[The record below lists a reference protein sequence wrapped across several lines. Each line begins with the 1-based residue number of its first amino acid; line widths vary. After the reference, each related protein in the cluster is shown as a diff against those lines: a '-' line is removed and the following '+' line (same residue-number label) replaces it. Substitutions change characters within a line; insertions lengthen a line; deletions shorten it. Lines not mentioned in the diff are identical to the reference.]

1 MYDLLIIGGGII
13 GAGIARDAALRG
25 MKAAL
30 FDKHDYAS
38 GTTATS
44 TRLIHGGLRYLEMLD
59 FGLVREDLRERERL
73 LQFAPHLVKP
83 LPFLVPYY
91 EMGAFERFKLRA
103 GMILYDLLSF
113 DKSLPRHRILTRKE
127 VLRREPGLNPDGLQG
142 AAFYWDAQ
150 VDLPERLCLENVL
163 DAQANGAL
171 TENYSEVVGA
181 IRDEQSLAGLIVKD
195 RITGEEREVRGRLI
209 VNVTGAWLDEVEEL
223 LTGQP
228 SHLLRRT
235 KGIHFAAPPANHH
248 AIVLFSRQ
256 DGRLFFIIPWLNT
269 TWVGTTDTDFEGN
282 PAEAKAGQEEIEY
295 LRQEAKRVMPRANW
309 DTVYFTH
316 AGIRALVREEGKH
329 PSAVSRKHRII
340 DHTNYSGLEG
350 LISVVGGK
358 LTAYR
363 SIAQQVVNLAQRKLR
378 GSWKLC
384 QTTKQPLSAG
394 WFENLNWLQREAVI
408 QFAPYGIEPEQAR
421 YFVSLYGA
429 RYSELISTLKER
441 TELAQRLHPAY
452 PDIRAQVHHAV
463 LREQCFSA
471 DDFRFRRTAL
481 GFTPDQGA
489 RAMEAVG
496 KELQEAFH
504 GSD

>member
-25 MKAAL
+25 MKVAL
-30 FDKHDYAS
+30 FDKNDYAS

-91 EMGAFERFKLRA
+91 DMGPYERFKLRT

-113 DKSLPRHRILTRKE
+113 DKSLPRHRILSRTE
-127 VLRREPGLNPDGLQG
+127 TLRREPGLNPDGLMG
-142 AAFYWDAQ
+142 AALYWDAQ
-150 VDLPERLCLENVL
+150 VDLPERLCLENIL

-171 TENYSEVVGA
+171 TENYTEVTGA
-181 IRDEQSLAGLIVKD
+181 IGDDYSLHGLRVRD

-209 VNVTGAWLDEVEEL
+209 INATGAWLDDVEEM
-223 LTGQP
+223 LTGQ
-228 SHLLRRT
+228 SSRLLRRT

-256 DGRLFFIIPWLNT
+256 DGRLFFILPWLHT
-269 TWVGTTDTDFEGN
+269 TWVGTTDTDYKN
-282 PAEAKAGQEEIEY
+282 DPAKAEATQEEIEY
-295 LRQEAKRVMPRANW
+295 LRMEAKRVMPHANW

-329 PSAVSRKHRII
+329 PSAVSRKHRLI
-340 DHTNYSGLEG
+340 DHEHHSGLKG

-363 SIAQQVVNLAQRKLR
+363 SIAQEAVNLAQRKLQ

-384 QTTKQPLSAG
+384 QTTKQPLPAG
-394 WFENLNWLQREAVI
+394 WFENLKWLQREAVI
-408 QFAPYGIEPEQAR
+408 QCAPYGLDLEQAR
-421 YFVSLYGA
+421 YLVSLYGA
-429 RYSELISTLKER
+429 RYPELLSYLKDR
-441 TELAQRLHPAY
+441 PELAERLHPAY

-463 LREQCFSA
+463 LREQCYTA

-481 GFTPDQGA
+481 GFTYDQGNK
-489 RAMEAVG
+489 AMEAIE
-496 KELQEAFH
+496 KELQKAQDE
-504 GSD
+504 